1 MAVNGNICQTAF
13 ADLGKLP
20 KKLSITQL
28 QVALAN
34 LNALRTATAPRRT
47 VARAQ
52 PANLARLRH
61 VRAPHVRVAKPK
73 PVKAANPIG
82 QSLVRGGNSDFSLH

>member
-34 LNALRTATAPRRT
+34 LNALKGNVQNCNCAPSNCCQRNLPILPDCDMSERRMSEL
-47 VARAQ
+47 
-52 PANLARLRH
+52 PNPNLSKL
-61 VRAPHVRVAKPK
+61 
-73 PVKAANPIG
+73 PI
-82 QSLVRGGNSDFSLH
+82 Q

>member
-34 LNALRTATAPRRT
+34 LNAL
-47 VARAQ
+47 
-52 PANLARLRH
+52 
-61 VRAPHVRVAKPK
+61 K
-73 PVKAANPIG
+73 
-82 QSLVRGGNSDFSLH
+82 GNVQNCN